1 MKKILI
7 INTAYKEKGG
17 EDTNIVDEI
26 NFLKDNYEVEYL
38 EYKNSDN
45 IKASDILAFFTS
57 SNIKSNKILKSKI
70 NEFKPDLIYVHN
82 TWYRANLGIFK
93 ILRDTNA
100 KVFIKLHNF
109 RFFCTRTLFASKHLK
124 NSEFCH
130 MCNLNKGKSLFNKY
144 FKDSYI
150 KSIFVI
156 IYGRRYFQILKGYG
170 FNLLVMTEFQKNFL
184 KSLEFNPKRIK
195 IYKNPTLLNQQ
206 AHYKVNSGYLVY
218 AGRVTEEKGI
228 SELLEAWRK
237 SKVKNLT
244 LKIIGDGELLKLH
257 SLNIKN
263 HNVEFLGEL
272 SHKKTLE
279 IIKNSR
285 GVLTATKMYE
295 AQPRLLCEASI
306 SGVPSLFPEFGG
318 MSEFF
323 PKDYKFKFE
332 QFNYEDLSEK
342 IEMFNDKRLLE
353 ETSESLINYSKILF
367 DKETN
372 QNSFEEVVY

>member
-93 ILRDTNA
+93 ILREGNA

-109 RFFCTRTLFASKHLK
+109 RFFCTRTLFVSRHLK
-124 NSEFCH
+124 NSEVCH
-130 MCNLNKGKSLFNKY
+130 MCNLNKGRLFFNKY
-144 FKDSYI
+144 FKESYI

-206 AHYKVNSGYLVY
+206 AHYKVNSDYLVY
-218 AGRVTEEKGI
+218 AGRITEEKGI

-257 SLNIKN
+257 SANRKN

-272 SHKKTLE
+272 NHKKTLE

-323 PKDYKFKFE
+323 PKEYKFKFE

-372 QNSFEEVVY
+372 KKNFEEVVY